1 MRKLIRSLVPAACI
15 ATSLLSMPLI
25 AEENKS
31 IDIASYLCKDI
42 MRWDGEAR
50 GVSLGVLH
58 GYVMG
63 KKGVT
68 SADYDKVEALSNDFI
83 EHCLD
88 NPHDNA
94 LAAFEK
100 LAK

>member
-1 MRKLIRSLVPAACI
+1 MRKLTRSLVPAACI
-15 ATSLLSMPLI
+15 ATSLLGTPVI
-25 AEENKS
+25 AEEKQS

-42 MRWDGEAR
+42 MRMDSESR

-58 GYVMG
+58 GYVLG

-68 SADYDKVEALSNDFI
+68 SADHDKVEALSTDFI

-88 NPHDNA
+88 NPRDNA

>member
-1 MRKLIRSLVPAACI
+1 MSEVIRFLIPAACI
-15 ATSLLSMPLI
+15 AASLLGTPVI
-25 AEENKS
+25 AEEKKS

-42 MRWDGEAR
+42 MRMDSESR
-50 GVSLGVLH
+50 SVSLGVLH

-63 KKGVT
+63 KKGAT
-68 SADYDKVEALSNDFI
+68 SADHDRAEKLSTDFI

-88 NPHDNA
+88 NPRDNA